1 MSQAPRSAPAEPL
14 EDLLETL
21 KPRFGATM
29 ARFGIP
35 VQDAEDLL
43 QQTLLTYLYKQDS
56 IHDPAKWMIGT
67 LRNNCLV
74 YWRKRRRRL
83 YDSVDAALLQSLA
96 EPEGPPQERSD
107 LRRDVNGVLKTLP
120 SRCQSLLRLRYRL
133 DYQPAEA
140 ADEMGYSRSG
150 IYKVLDRCLAAFTR
164 RMVATGVVGG
174 ARGA

>member
-1 MSQAPRSAPAEPL
+1 MSQVTGSSAAEPL

-35 VQDAEDLL
+35 PQDAEDLL

-56 IHDPAKWMIGT
+56 VHDPAKWMMGT
-67 LRNNCLV
+67 LRNKCLI

-96 EPEGPPQERSD
+96 EPEGPPQERLD
-107 LRRDVNGVLKTLP
+107 LRSDVNGVLNALP

-133 DYQPAEA
+133 DYDPAEA

-150 IYKVLDRCLAAFTR
+150 IYKVLDRCIAAFTR
-164 RMVATGVVGG
+164 KMVSTGLAEEPSV
-174 ARGA
+174 